1 MHISNVSSFVLSKSP
16 VNVTFKVSAEGL
28 ERVQRLRAL
37 ISQRGVVRKRGRKG
51 KREGGREGE
60 GWRKGVGR
68 ERRNAMGGK
77 LHMDF
82 DTVCT

>member
-1 MHISNVSSFVLSKSP
+1 M
-16 VNVTFKVSAEGL
+16 
-28 ERVQRLRAL
+28 
-37 ISQRGVVRKRGRKG
+37 RKRRRKG

-77 LHMDF
+77 LHIDF
-82 DTVCT
+82 DTALRAYCSIIAVQFKNEFSTT